1 MALESRL
8 RPAPPVDLDGV
19 DRILLA
25 QVALQLEQ
33 HPDTSAPLTIAIV
46 NAQSPQFL
54 RELKLLAPAAAF
66 LVHNDLLHHQ
76 VLLDDAGLATRCQP
90 DLASGLVYAPE
101 LFTGTDI
108 VVARLPKSLN
118 ALASLASSAAQ
129 HLGPSAVFLAGA
141 RQKYLVPAQS
151 TTLAKSFGS
160 VQASLGQF
168 KSRVLIASD
177 PVPGTVASPAVTA
190 QLADIDLAVG
200 AYGGVFAGTKLDIGT
215 RLLIATIPDL
225 LADYTEAKDF
235 VDLGCGTGL
244 LSAYLVRHRE
254 EARVRASDLSRIA
267 VQSTMLTAQL
277 NGMADRITVTQD
289 NALAGLPGQSAD
301 VVVCNPP
308 FHASTTLETDTART
322 MFEQAARVL
331 RPGGEMWTVFNTPL
345 KYGSALSRAVGPTEV
360 IAQNSKFQVTRS
372 TKSFTA

>member
-1 MALESRL
+1 MSLESRL
-8 RPAPPVDLDGV
+8 RPAPPLDLDGV

-25 QVALQLEQ
+25 HVEAQIAQRTQ
-33 HPDTSAPLTIAIV
+33 SPAPLTIAVI
-46 NAQSPQFL
+46 NARSAQFL
-54 RELKLLAPAAAF
+54 TELKRLAPNARF
-66 LVHNDLLHHQ
+66 LAHNDLLSHAILIDNTEL
-76 VLLDDAGLATRCQP
+76 VTRQEP
-90 DLASGLVYAPE
+90 DLQSGLVYAPE
-101 LFTGTDI
+101 LFSGTDI
-108 VVARLPKSLN
+108 VVARLPKSLD

-129 HLGPSAVFLAGA
+129 HLGPSAVFFAGA

-225 LADYTEAKDF
+225 LADYTEATDF

-244 LSAYLVRHRE
+244 LSAYVVRHRE

-267 VQSTMLTAQL
+267 VQSTLLTAQL
-277 NGMADRITVTQD
+277 NGVADRVVVTQND
-289 NALAGLPGQSAD
+289 ALGGLPSQSAD